1 MVADIEEKVET
12 ERTDPDVVR
21 AIRNQETRPTTI
33 RDTVLQILEYGDAD
47 GQIIAS
53 RLDLDLRRGEV
64 DSEARDRAAKRTPK
78 SAIRLRNTRRGE
90 ISSSES
96 AIEVTLPIK
105 AGERTL
111 GFVTGGYFLRDRLR
125 RALSNQSRHTV
136 FLREADEL
144 IPLNRSEDSV
154 PVKKNELIQA
164 AGTDKTG
171 RFSKIK
177 IDNMPHSVIPVALPT
192 LPSSS
197 PVELIIAY
205 SHQNEIRLQRQLTL
219 ILFVAAAVGL
229 LFAYIVS
236 YLIGLRMTKPIHEL
250 TSGVSRIA
258 SGELTHQLDVR
269 TRDEIGQL
277 MQGVNRMATDLK
289 TNLERRISAER
300 VAAWQDVAR
309 QIAHEIKNPLFPIRV
324 SIENLQKARS
334 QPEIFDKICDDC
346 TETIIEEVDRLQ
358 RMVDEFHQF
367 ARLPLPDRKPSNLNQ
382 IVEHALNLYSQSL
395 SQIQI
400 ETSLDLNLPHISID
414 PEQIAQVLQ
423 NLIKNAVESMPDG
436 GTLRISTQP
445 IDTKGVVLEIQ
456 DTGIGM
462 SPETQKEIFT
472 PYYTTKET
480 GTGLGMAIV
489 QRIITDHEGKISVT
503 SAEGVGTTV
512 RLEFPNPDRSTDRIG
527 SAIEI
532 PSESRPI
539 NRVDN
544 EDDSNLIET

>member
-21 AIRNQETRPTTI
+21 AIKNQETRPPTI
-33 RDTVLQILEYGDAD
+33 RDTVLEILEYGDAN
-47 GQIIAS
+47 GEIIAS
-53 RLDLDLRRGEV
+53 RLDLDFRRGEI
-64 DSEARDRAAKRTPK
+64 DSEAFDRAVNRAPK
-78 SAIRLRNTRRGE
+78 SAIRLRNTRRSE
-90 ISSSES
+90 IGSSES

-105 AGERTL
+105 AGGKML
-111 GFVTGGYFLRDRLR
+111 GFVTGGYFLRKRLR
-125 RALSNQSRHTV
+125 RTLSNQSRHTV
-136 FLREADEL
+136 YLREADEL
-144 IPLNRSEDSV
+144 VPLNRSEGSI
-154 PVKKNELIQA
+154 PIEKNDLFQA
-164 AGTDKTG
+164 VAKGNTDG
-171 RFSKIK
+171 FPKITL
-177 IDNMPHSVIPVALPT
+177 DNMPHSVIPVALPT

-205 SHQNEIRLQRQLTL
+205 SHQNEIRLQHQLTL
-219 ILFVAAAVGL
+219 ILFVVAAVGL

-236 YLIGLRMTKPIHEL
+236 YLIGLRMTKPLHEL

-258 SGELTHQLDVR
+258 SGDLAHQLDVR

-277 MQGVNRMATDLK
+277 TRGVNQMAMDLK

-300 VAAWQDVAR
+300 VAAWRDVAR

-334 QPEIFDKICDDC
+334 QPEIFDKICDEC

-382 IVEHALNLYSQSL
+382 TAEHALNLYSQSL
-395 SQIQI
+395 SQIRI
-400 ETSLDLNLPHISID
+400 EADLHPDLPRISID

-423 NLIKNAVESMPDG
+423 NLIKNAVEAMPDG
-436 GTLRISTQP
+436 GSLRISTLP
-445 IDTKGVVLEIQ
+445 IDAGGVAVEVQ
-456 DTGIGM
+456 DTGMGM
-462 SPETQKEIFT
+462 SPETQKEMFT

-489 QRIITDHEGKISVT
+489 QRIITDHGGKISVT
-503 SAEGVGTTV
+503 STKGVGTTV
-512 RLEFPNPDRSTDRIG
+512 RLEFPNPAQSNDRIG

-532 PSESRPI
+532 PGR
-539 NRVDN
+539 
-544 EDDSNLIET
+544 

>member
-1 MVADIEEKVET
+1 M
-12 ERTDPDVVR
+12 
-21 AIRNQETRPTTI
+21 
-33 RDTVLQILEYGDAD
+33 
-47 GQIIAS
+47 
-53 RLDLDLRRGEV
+53 
-64 DSEARDRAAKRTPK
+64 
-78 SAIRLRNTRRGE
+78 
-90 ISSSES
+90 
-96 AIEVTLPIK
+96 
-105 AGERTL
+105 

-258 SGELTHQLDVR
+258 SGELTHQLGVR
-269 TRDEIGQL
+269 TQDEIGQL

-309 QIAHEIKNPLFPIRV
+309 QIAHEIKNPAV
-324 SIENLQKARS
+324 SYSSL
-334 QPEIFDKICDDC
+334 
-346 TETIIEEVDRLQ
+346 
-358 RMVDEFHQF
+358 
-367 ARLPLPDRKPSNLNQ
+367 DRKPSESALAARNL
-382 IVEHALNLYSQSL
+382 
-395 SQIQI
+395 
-400 ETSLDLNLPHISID
+400 
-414 PEQIAQVLQ
+414 
-423 NLIKNAVESMPDG
+423 
-436 GTLRISTQP
+436 R
-445 IDTKGVVLEIQ
+445 
-456 DTGIGM
+456 
-462 SPETQKEIFT
+462 
-472 PYYTTKET
+472 
-480 GTGLGMAIV
+480 
-489 QRIITDHEGKISVT
+489 
-503 SAEGVGTTV
+503 
-512 RLEFPNPDRSTDRIG
+512 
-527 SAIEI
+527 
-532 PSESRPI
+532 
-539 NRVDN
+539 
-544 EDDSNLIET
+544 

>member
-33 RDTVLQILEYGDAD
+33 RDTVLEILEYGDAD

-64 DSEARDRAAKRTPK
+64 DSEARDRAVNRAPK

-90 ISSSES
+90 IGSSES

-105 AGERTL
+105 AGERIL

-177 IDNMPHSVIPVALPT
+177 IGNMPHSVIPVALPT
-192 LPSSS
+192 FPSSS

-219 ILFVAAAVGL
+219 ILFVVAAVGL

-289 TNLERRISAER
+289 TNLERRINAER
-300 VAAWQDVAR
+300 VAAWRDVAR

-334 QPEIFDKICDDC
+334 QPEIFDKICDEC

-382 IVEHALNLYSQSL
+382 IAEHALNLYSQSL
-395 SQIQI
+395 SQIRI
-400 ETSLDLNLPHISID
+400 EADLHPDLPRISID

-423 NLIKNAVESMPDG
+423 NLIKNAVEAMPDG
-436 GTLRISTQP
+436 GSLRISTLP
-445 IDTKGVVLEIQ
+445 IDAGGVAVEVQ
-456 DTGIGM
+456 DTGMGM
-462 SPETQKEIFT
+462 SPETQKEMFT

-489 QRIITDHEGKISVT
+489 QRIITDHGGKISVT
-503 SAEGVGTTV
+503 STKGVGTTV
-512 RLEFPNPDRSTDRIG
+512 RLEFPNPAQSTERIDQTT
-527 SAIEI
+527 E
-532 PSESRPI
+532 
-539 NRVDN
+539 
-544 EDDSNLIET
+544 

>member
-33 RDTVLQILEYGDAD
+33 RDTVLKILEYGDAN

-64 DSEARDRAAKRTPK
+64 DSEALDRAVNRAPK

-90 ISSSES
+90 IGSSES

-105 AGERTL
+105 AGERML

-125 RALSNQSRHTV
+125 RTLSNQSRHTV
-136 FLREADEL
+136 YLREADEL
-144 IPLNRSEDSV
+144 VPLNRSEGSI
-154 PVKKNELIQA
+154 PIEKNDLLQTVA
-164 AGTDKTG
+164 KGNTDG
-171 RFSKIK
+171 FSKITL
-177 IDNMPHSVIPVALPT
+177 DNMPHSVIAVP

-219 ILFVAAAVGL
+219 ILLVVGTVGL
-229 LFAYIVS
+229 LFAYIIS
-236 YLIGLRMTKPIHEL
+236 YLIGLQIAKPIHQL
-250 TSGVSRIA
+250 TTGVSQIA
-258 SGELTHQLDVR
+258 SGDLAHQLEVN

-277 MQGVNRMATDLK
+277 TRGVNQMATDLK

-334 QPEIFDKICDDC
+334 QPEIFDKICDEC

-382 IVEHALNLYSQSL
+382 IAEHALNLYSQSL
-395 SQIQI
+395 SQIWI
-400 ETSLDLNLPHISID
+400 ETDLHPDLPRISID
-414 PEQIAQVLQ
+414 PVQIAQVLQ
-423 NLIKNAVESMPDG
+423 NLIKNAVEAMPDG

-445 IDTKGVVLEIQ
+445 IDAGGVAVEVQ
-456 DTGIGM
+456 DTGMGM
-462 SPETQKEIFT
+462 SPETQKEMFT

-489 QRIITDHEGKISVT
+489 QRIITDHGGKISVT
-503 SAEGVGTTV
+503 STEGVGTTI
-512 RLEFPNPDRSTDRIG
+512 RLEFPNPAPVG
-527 SAIEI
+527 AI
-532 PSESRPI
+532 SESRP
-539 NRVDN
+539 
-544 EDDSNLIET
+544 